1 MPSRLAGKI
10 CLISGASG
18 IAAAT
23 ARLAAEEGAGVF
35 VVSLEAKECEALA
48 SQAPGLR
55 WAAADLTDAQA
66 VERAVGRCL
75 ECFGHIDALFNVA
88 GASGRRH
95 GDGPVDECSE
105 AGWDWTLAVNL
116 KSMFLLSRS
125 VLRQMLEQPVG
136 PNGLRGTVLN
146 MGSVSAFSPQ
156 ADYFATHAY
165 AAAKG
170 GVVSLSL
177 AMAAYYAPRKIRVNV
192 IAPGLVRTPMSL
204 RAQADAE
211 IMEYMKRK
219 QPLAGGILE
228 PEDVARAAIF
238 LLSDE
243 SRHITGQVLAVDGG
257 WKVS

>member
-23 ARLAAEEGAGVF
+23 ARLAGEEGAGVF
-35 VVSLEAKECEALA
+35 AVSLDGAECEALA
-48 SQAPGLR
+48 SQVPGLR
-55 WAAADLTDAQA
+55 YAAADLTDAAA
-66 VERAVGRCL
+66 VERAVARCL
-75 ECFGHIDALFNVA
+75 ECFGRIDALYNVA
-88 GASGRRH
+88 GASGRRY
-95 GDGPVDECSE
+95 GDGPLDQCSE
-105 AGWDWTLAVNL
+105 EGWDRTLAVNL
-116 KSMFLLSRS
+116 KSMFLLSRC
-125 VLRQMLEQPVG
+125 VLRQMLRQPVG

-204 RAQADAE
+204 RAQGDAE
-211 IMEYMKRK
+211 IMEYMKKK

-228 PEDVARAAIF
+228 AEDVARASIF

-257 WKVS
+257 WRVS